1 MGAIRIC
8 YDFFSRS
15 IPSFQRHSIAKETIT
30 VLEAVILESFSSS
43 RIIPVIQ
50 SGKSLHPTPSAEGGG
65 WSDFSLWMT
74 GMIRNEEN
82 DYGMTDC
89 VRNDNPK

>member
-1 MGAIRIC
+1 MTGWTGMGAIRIC
-8 YDFFSRS
+8 SDFFSRS

-50 SGKSLHPTPSAEGGG
+50 SEKSLLPPPSAEGGEQ
-65 WSDFSLWMT
+65 SDLTLHFRMSFQPHSV
-74 GMIRNEEN
+74 I
-82 DYGMTDC
+82 
-89 VRNDNPK
+89 P